1 MAIRELRGIRALAV
15 GLLATLLVVA
25 GAIPVAAGPPG
36 SARRD
41 RGGHVAGQKAGEGR
55 EAGASRHASRPSA
68 QVAKVGGDAPRPA
81 AEAGGRHRPAS
92 QPGPPPA
99 GPSPARPAK
108 ASQGRSQAGGPPPE
122 AGRGV
127 DAETPRPA
135 RSSADDTPQPASV
148 HFAAR
153 KPPVRA
159 EVDRSPRPAVRPMA
173 TRVVGTSD
181 DSAALVAAPVV
192 MARDEPAV
200 DLARPGLWPTLP
212 GAAGHPAFPL
222 LLAAVLAAVLA
233 LGFRGD
239 RRDPK
244 LCEAAIDDRD
254 DRARFR

>member
-1 MAIRELRGIRALAV
+1 MRALAV

-25 GAIPVAAGPPG
+25 GAMPVAAGPPG

-41 RGGHVAGQKAGEGR
+41 RGGHVAGRQVAGGH
-55 EAGASRHASRPSA
+55 EAGAPRHASRPPA
-68 QVAKVGGDAPRPA
+68 RVATVGGNAPMHAAKAGRGHRPA
-81 AEAGGRHRPAS
+81 A

-108 ASQGRSQAGGPPPE
+108 ASQGRSQAGGPPPG

-127 DAETPRPA
+127 DAEAQRPV
-135 RSSADDTPQPASV
+135 RSSAADTPQPSWVRFGAG
-148 HFAAR
+148 R
-153 KPPVRA
+153 PPVRA
-159 EVDRSPRPAVRPMA
+159 AVDRTARPALRLVS

-181 DSAALVAAPVV
+181 DSAALVAAPAV
-192 MARDEPAV
+192 MARDQPAV

-212 GAAGHPAFPL
+212 GSAGDPAFPA
-222 LLAAVLAAVLA
+222 LLAAVLAAVTA